1 MTPRKGV
8 GTKKQDKHSDTESEM
23 PSSTKRT
30 RANKDGS
37 RSSTWMATSYEV
49 AKGNPKVFSRLGAFG
64 TLLLVTIA
72 TRFYG
77 IDEPTHIW

>member
-8 GTKKQDKHSDTESEM
+8 GTKKQDKHSDSESEM

-37 RSSTWMATSYEV
+37 RSSMATSYEV
-49 AKGNPKVFSRLGAFG
+49 VKGNPKVFGRLGAFG
-64 TLLLVTIA
+64 GLLLLTIV